1 MKTNIF
7 SITALALMITTSFIA
22 GRNTLENRR
31 LELPGETIT
40 EVIDMNSN
48 SYIMTEAK
56 VVNGEVIPI
65 VNLPELTI
73 EADYSKENLVKA
85 KLVDGEII
93 AVVDLPELT
102 IVAN

>member
-1 MKTNIF
+1 MKTSLFN
-7 SITALALMITTSFIA
+7 ITALALMITTSFIA
-22 GRNTLENRR
+22 GKNTLENRK

-40 EVIDMNSN
+40 EIVDMNSN
-48 SYIMTEAK
+48 SFIMTEAK

-73 EADYSKENLVKA
+73 VADYSKENLVKA

>member
-1 MKTNIF
+1 MKTNLF
-7 SITALALMITTSFIA
+7 NITALALMITTSFIA
-22 GRNTLENRR
+22 GRNTLESRR

-40 EVIDMNSN
+40 EIVDLKNN

-56 VVNGEVIPI
+56 VVNGEVIPV

>member
-1 MKTNIF
+1 MKTSIF
-7 SITALALMITTSFIA
+7 NITALALMITTSFIA
-22 GRNTLENRR
+22 GRNTLESRR

-40 EVIDMNSN
+40 EIVDLKNNSF
-48 SYIMTEAK
+48 IMTEAK
-56 VVNGEVIPI
+56 VVNGEVIPV